1 MNPERQKRIDHI
13 YRAALTKTAEARV
26 SFLSEAC
33 AGDTELRREV
43 EALFA
48 DSQTQAIT
56 VATGPLAP
64 NSQIGAYR
72 IDAQI
77 GAGGMGIVFRAFD
90 TKLKRPVAI
99 KFLSDELADPVTR
112 RRFQRE
118 AQMASSLNHPHI
130 VAVYD
135 AGEFETRHY
144 LVTEFVDG
152 GTFKDWVQAEKRTPL
167 QVVELL
173 TGVADGLAAAHEAG
187 IVHRDVKPANI
198 LVAKNGY
205 AKLADFG
212 LAKLAE
218 GPNADPTRTG
228 IEAQT
233 HTGVVIGTI
242 AYMSPEQVSGK
253 APDSRSDIFSFGVVF
268 YEALAGRRPF
278 EGATGLELMQAI
290 LSRAPSPLPG
300 SVPPALRV
308 AIEKALEKNP
318 ADRYQSMRDLVID
331 LRRIAR
337 QTTEST
343 TSIAPPRSY
352 RWLWAAAF
360 ALVLGLSSA
369 AILLRTRSAAPGPVQ
384 YEQITHFADSA
395 TSPAL
400 SPDGRMLTF
409 KRSENA
415 DTFVNG
421 GNIYV
426 QPLPD
431 GEPVQLTHDGT
442 SKLSPVFL
450 PDGARIAYGVSG
462 GHHNWDTWV
471 VPVLGGGEPTRMLA
485 NASGLTWIE
494 NAGKRRILF
503 SEYKG
508 DAGVHMAIVTSTES
522 RSDAHDVY
530 VPASVNGMAHRSYLS
545 PDGKWVL
552 VAEMEFSNWMPCRV
566 VPYDGTS
573 PGHAVGP
580 SPARCTNAAWS
591 PDGKWMYFS
600 ADTGRGFHIWR
611 QRFPEGTPEQVTPS
625 GATDEEGI
633 AFAPDGRSFLTAIG
647 SSQSTI
653 WVHDAHGE
661 RQITSQGYGYQPS
674 FSPDG
679 KKLYFLVRSTE
690 TRHFVSGALWRMDLE
705 SGKKDPLVPDVL
717 MQAYNVS
724 ADGKRVV
731 FIGDDA
737 NGHSPLRLA
746 FLDSRSG
753 PRQLASV
760 EARSPY
766 FGANG
771 DVFFVGDNSKGEF
784 LYRVREDGSDL
795 QPLAPSH
802 FLYGVSPDGKWI
814 AAWMEE
820 PSETGNSIVAYPA
833 AGGSPVLIVGNG
845 AGAGAPYAPPMVS
858 WSPDAKY
865 FYVGVYAVPLPAGQ
879 ILPRLPSSGLLYS
892 KDANALAG
900 ARIIGSGGLF
910 TGPNPS
916 IYAYTKQ
923 NTQRN
928 IYRVPVP

>member
-1 MNPERQKRIDHI
+1 MNPERLKRIDQI
-13 YRAALTKTAEARV
+13 YRAALSKTAEERA

-33 AGDTELRREV
+33 ASDTGLRLEV
-43 EALFA
+43 EALLA
-48 DSQTQAIT
+48 DSQAQTTT
-56 VATGPLAP
+56 VATNPLAP
-64 NSQIGAYR
+64 NSWIGPYR

-90 TKLKRPVAI
+90 AKLKRPIAI
-99 KFLSDELADPVTR
+99 KFLSDDLADPVAR

-118 AQMASSLNHPHI
+118 AQMSSSLNHPHI
-130 VAVYD
+130 LAVYD

-152 GTFKDWVQAEKRTPL
+152 GTFKDWVQADKRTPL

-173 TGVADGLAAAHEAG
+173 IGVADGLAAAHEAG

-212 LAKLAE
+212 LAKLSE
-218 GPNADPTRTG
+218 GGNADLTRTG
-228 IEAQT
+228 MEAQT
-233 HTGVVIGTI
+233 HSGIIIGTI

-253 APDSRSDIFSFGVVF
+253 ATDARSDIFSFGVVL
-268 YEALAGRRPF
+268 YEAVAGRRPF

-290 LSRAPSPLPG
+290 LGRAPSPLPA
-300 SVPPALRV
+300 SVPTALQA

-318 ADRYQSMRDLVID
+318 ADRYQSMRDLVVD

-337 QTTEST
+337 HTTESAT
-343 TSIAPPRSY
+343 AIAPRRSH
-352 RWLWAAAF
+352 RWLWAATF

-369 AILLRTRSAAPGPVQ
+369 AILLLTRSAPPGPVQ

-400 SPDGRMLTF
+400 SPDGRMLVF

-415 DTFVNG
+415 DTFSNG
-421 GNIYV
+421 GDIYV
-426 QPLPD
+426 QPLPN

-471 VPVLGGGEPTRMLA
+471 VSVLGGGEPTRMLA

-494 NAGKRRILF
+494 SAGKRRILF

-508 DAGVHMAIVTSTES
+508 DAGIHMAIVSSTES

-530 VPASVNGMAHRSYLS
+530 VPASVNGMAHRSSLS
-545 PDGKWVL
+545 PDGKSVL
-552 VAEMEFSNWMPCRV
+552 VAEMEFSNWMPCRI
-566 VPYDGTS
+566 VPYDGSS

-580 SPARCTNAAWS
+580 SPARCTSAAWS
-591 PDGKWMYFS
+591 PDGQWMYFT

-625 GATDEEGI
+625 GATEEEGI

-653 WVHDAHGE
+653 WVHDARGE
-661 RQITSQGYGYQPS
+661 HQMTSQGFGYQPS

-679 KKLYFLVRSTE
+679 KKLYYLVRSTE
-690 TRHFVSGALWRMDLE
+690 SRHFVSGALWRLDLD
-705 SGKKDPLVPDVL
+705 SGKSDPLLPDVL
-717 MQAYNVS
+717 MQSYNVS
-724 ADGKRVV
+724 PDGRRVV

-737 NGHSPLRLA
+737 DGHSPTARG
-746 FLDSRSG
+746 RSG
-753 PRQLASV
+753 WPIRTTAT
-760 EARSPY
+760 
-766 FGANG
+766 
-771 DVFFVGDNSKGEF
+771 
-784 LYRVREDGSDL
+784 RVR
-795 QPLAPSH
+795 
-802 FLYGVSPDGKWI
+802 
-814 AAWMEE
+814 
-820 PSETGNSIVAYPA
+820 
-833 AGGSPVLIVGNG
+833 
-845 AGAGAPYAPPMVS
+845 
-858 WSPDAKY
+858 
-865 FYVGVYAVPLPAGQ
+865 
-879 ILPRLPSSGLLYS
+879 
-892 KDANALAG
+892 
-900 ARIIGSGGLF
+900 
-910 TGPNPS
+910 
-916 IYAYTKQ
+916 
-923 NTQRN
+923 
-928 IYRVPVP
+928 